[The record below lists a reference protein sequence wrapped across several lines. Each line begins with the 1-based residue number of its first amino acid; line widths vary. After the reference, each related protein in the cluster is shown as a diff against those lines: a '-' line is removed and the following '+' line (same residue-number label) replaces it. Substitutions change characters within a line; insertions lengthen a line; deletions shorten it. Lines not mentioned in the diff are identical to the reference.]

1 MTNDQSNNLRH
12 VCISIAQHLLE
23 LIRPDMGGINSGDV
37 VGEAKS
43 GDYTFQIDETA
54 EAALEQL
61 VADAG
66 KSAGLRLA
74 YYSEDRGLV
83 SAQGDPQYVL
93 VIDPI
98 DGTRPAVCGFES
110 CCISIALAP
119 INSDVVRLD
128 EVEAACLI
136 ELKSG
141 RVISAVKSG
150 GVFVASISGQPE
162 KNIGGSRLSK
172 KSEIK
177 HLFWA
182 HEICAR
188 PYEATYAILGR
199 LINDSSFGGG
209 AFVFNS
215 SSFAISRV
223 VLGQLQ
229 AYVDPF
235 AALLRTSER
244 EKWVALSRKNF
255 GGKVFG
261 LFPYDIAAAAFI
273 AQESGAIVTDA
284 FGQSIGPTNLI
295 SSNEDSILSCVVAAN
310 KELSETILGY
320 LNLPGKK

>member
-1 MTNDQSNNLRH
+1 MTDLRH
-12 VCISIAQHLLE
+12 ICISIAQHLFE
-23 LIRPDMGGINSGDV
+23 LLRPDMGATKSADV

-54 EAALEQL
+54 EAALGEL

-66 KSAGLRLA
+66 KSANLRLA

-83 SAQGDPQYVL
+83 STLADPQYVL

-98 DGTRPAVCGFES
+98 DGTRPAVCGLES

-119 INSDVVRLD
+119 INSDIVRLS

-141 RVISAVKSG
+141 RVISAAKSE
-150 GVFVASISGQPE
+150 GVFVSSSADKPE
-162 KNIGGSRLSK
+162 KNIGGSLLSP

-199 LINDSSFGGG
+199 LINESSFGGG
-209 AFVFNS
+209 AFIFNS

-235 AALLRTSER
+235 AALLRTRER
-244 EKWVALSRKNF
+244 EKWAALSRGYF

-273 AQESGAIVTDA
+273 ASKSGAIVTDA
-284 FGQSIGPTNLI
+284 FGESIGPTNLI
-295 SSNEDSILSCVVAAN
+295 ASGPDSVLSCVVAAN
-310 KELSETILGY
+310 PELSARLLDYISHAL
-320 LNLPGKK
+320 KSC